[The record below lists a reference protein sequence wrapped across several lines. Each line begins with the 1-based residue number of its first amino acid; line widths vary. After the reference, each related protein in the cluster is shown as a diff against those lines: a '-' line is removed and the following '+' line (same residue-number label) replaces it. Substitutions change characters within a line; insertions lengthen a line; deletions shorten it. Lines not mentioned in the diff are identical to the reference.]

1 MGKYKNKEEQQETFY
16 DEYAYGYEFE
26 KERQREKYE
35 TKKKKKKEY
44 IRKRKI
50 DKYED

>member
-1 MGKYKNKEEQQETFY
+1 MGKYKNKEEQETFY

-35 TKKKKKKEY
+35 TKK
-44 IRKRKI
+44 
-50 DKYED
+50 